1 MQRSSYKLIT
11 ALLAIITIAALA
23 TSPGCTKKLDLVPTN
38 AITASKA
45 YSTPAG
51 YKEGLAKVYAAFALT
66 GNTGGTGSPD
76 IPTQIISDEGN
87 SDFLR
92 LYFNLQELTT
102 DEAAWT
108 WQNDAGIQGLHEM
121 SWSSINPIIDGLY
134 YRSFFQITLCNEF
147 IAQSSDAALA
157 GKGFTSATVDTIR
170 HYR

>member
-1 MQRSSYKLIT
+1 MQKNIFLWM
-11 ALLAIITIAALA
+11 LGCGMMAA
-23 TSPGCTKKLDLVPTN
+23 CTKKLDRLPTN
-38 AITASKA
+38 DITANQA
-45 YSTPAG
+45 YATPAG

-102 DEAAWT
+102 DEAAWS

-121 SWSSINPIIDGLY
+121 SWSSNNAIIDGLY
-134 YRSFFQITLCNEF
+134 YRSIFQITLCNDF
-147 IAQSSDAALA
+147 ISHSPDAQLA
-157 GKGFTSATVDTIR
+157 
-170 HYR
+170 